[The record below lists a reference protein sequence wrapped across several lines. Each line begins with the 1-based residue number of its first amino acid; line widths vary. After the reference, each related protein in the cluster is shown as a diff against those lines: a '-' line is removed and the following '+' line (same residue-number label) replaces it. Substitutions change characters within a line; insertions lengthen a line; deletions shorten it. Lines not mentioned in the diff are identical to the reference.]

1 MRNARKRVAA
11 RLRELFRS
19 QDGPTATEYAV
30 MLALLLMT
38 AIGAIGIFGTSL
50 SSLFADI
57 QTTLFA

>member
-1 MRNARKRVAA
+1 MHNARHRTLT
-11 RLRELFRS
+11 RLRELL
-19 QDGPTATEYAV
+19 QDQEGPTATEYAV

-50 SSLFADI
+50 SRMFADI